1 MKAFADSGWFI
12 ALHNKKD
19 VHHKEA
25 VEILKKIPCEKIMVY
40 TSDYVIDE
48 SVTLALARTKSPDTA
63 EALGEGIMN
72 SKYIKI
78 LKVTDDN
85 FRDAWEFFK
94 ENKNNYYSF
103 TDCTTF
109 ILMKELN
116 INKIFT
122 FDKHFT
128 REGIEV
134 NLR

>member
-25 VEILKKIPCEKIMVY
+25 LEILQKIPAKKVMVY
-40 TSDYVIDE
+40 TSDYIIDE
-48 SVTLALARTKSPDTA
+48 AVTLALARTKSPDTA

-78 LKVTDDN
+78 LKISEDN
-85 FRDAWEFFK
+85 FQDAWQFFK
-94 ENKNNYYSF
+94 KYKCNYYSF

-109 ILMKELN
+109 ILMREQN
-116 INKIFT
+116 INTAFT
-122 FDKHFT
+122 FDKHFLN
-128 REGIEV
+128 ENFDI
-134 NLR
+134 NF